1 MIIFRLLVEGGDPF
15 MKHSTQVRFRE
26 SMIQK
31 RLLIIQWIVVS
42 IVFLLLGR
50 VAFLQ
55 IGTGQ
60 YYEGLSENNRIR
72 TISIEAPRGKFLDAN
87 GGLLVSNRPSF
98 VVSAWLFPRNI
109 SADEIQKLAELL
121 HMDSAEIKEKL
132 EQPQGLPFLPVKI
145 KEDVDLTT
153 ITQIQVKKEDFP
165 QIVIKTEPIRNYLY
179 GNFAAQIFGY
189 TGEISQNEL
198 AGNPAEYKSG
208 DLIGKLGLEK
218 TYDTYIRGK
227 AGADRVEVDAGGQ
240 MVKLLHR
247 ILPIPGNNL
256 VLTMD
261 ASVQKA
267 AEEAVDTQ
275 LKLLQSEQH
284 KTKAKAAAVVVMNP
298 NTGAIIAMV
307 SKPDFNPNSFNGGI
321 SKKAWAAIL
330 DNPFNPIENRAVSG
344 EYSPGSTFKIVTGT
358 AALELGKVTT
368 EEKILDTGKH
378 WLIPKGNADGEAL
391 GWISFQEALAKSDN
405 VYFYEMGNRVGI
417 DNLAQYAYL
426 YGLGKPTGIDLAGE
440 ASGIVA
446 SQEYKEKTYDE
457 PWYLAETFDAAIG
470 QGFQLVTPLQIA
482 MLMSE
487 IANGGDRYKP
497 FLVDKI
503 LSEQG
508 TVVKQFYPE
517 KTGQITIKPTTLT
530 AIRNAL
536 HDVAMSGGTASGVFQ
551 GFPIPIASKTGT
563 VENSQGDDH
572 GWFVAYAPFDKPEV
586 VVAVLVEQ
594 GGYGT
599 QSAAPIVRKIL
610 EAYFKIQ

>member
-1 MIIFRLLVEGGDPF
+1 
-15 MKHSTQVRFRE
+15 MKHSMQVRFRE

-42 IVFLLLGR
+42 IVFILLGR

-55 IGTGQ
+55 IITGQ
-60 YYEGLSENNRIR
+60 YYESLSENNRIR
-72 TISIEAPRGKFLDAN
+72 TIAIEAPRGKFLDAN
-87 GGLLVSNRPSF
+87 GNLLVSNRPSF

-109 SADEIQKLAELL
+109 SADEIQRLAEIL
-121 HMDSAEIKEKL
+121 HMDSTEIQEKL
-132 EQPQGLPFLPVKI
+132 QRPAGLPFLPVKI

-153 ITQIQVKKEDFP
+153 ITQLEAKKEDFP

-198 AGNPAEYKSG
+198 AQNPAEYKPG

-218 TYDTYIRGK
+218 SYDAYIRGK

-240 MVKLLHR
+240 MVKLLHQV
-247 ILPIPGNNL
+247 LPYPGNNL
-256 VLTMD
+256 VLTLD

-267 AEEAVDTQ
+267 AEEAVDAQ
-275 LKLLQSEQH
+275 LKLLQTQH
-284 KTKAKAAAVVVMNP
+284 KAKAQAAAVVVMNP

-307 SKPDFNPNSFNGGI
+307 SKPDFDPNLFNGGI
-321 SKKAWAAIL
+321 SKKAWAAIVG
-330 DNPFNPIENRAVSG
+330 NPFNPIENRAISG

-426 YGLGKPTGIDLAGE
+426 YGLGKPTGIDLDGE

-487 IANGGDRYKP
+487 IANGGYRYKP

-503 LSEQG
+503 VSAQG
-508 TVVKQFYPE
+508 DIVKQFSPE
-517 KTGQITIKPTTLT
+517 KTGQITIKPSTLT

-536 HDVAMSGGTASGVFQ
+536 RDVAMSGGTASSVFQ

-572 GWFVAYAPFDKPEV
+572 GWFVAYAPFDKPQV
-586 VVAVLVEQ
+586 VVAVLVEH

-599 QSAAPIVRKIL
+599 ASAAPIVRKIL
-610 EAYFKIQ
+610 DAYFKIQ

>member
-15 MKHSTQVRFRE
+15 MKDSTQVRFRE
-26 SMIQK
+26 AMIQK
-31 RLLIIQWIVVS
+31 RLMIVQWIVVS

-55 IGTGQ
+55 IITGQ

-87 GGLLVSNRPSF
+87 GSLLVSNRPSF

-121 HMDSAEIKEKL
+121 HMDPAEIKEKL
-132 EQPQGLPFLPVKI
+132 EQPKGLPFLPVKI

-198 AGNPAEYKSG
+198 AENPAEYKSG

-240 MVKLLHR
+240 MVKLLHQV
-247 ILPIPGNNL
+247 LPFPGNNL

-275 LKLLQSEQH
+275 LKLLQTQH
-284 KTKAKAAAVVVMNP
+284 KAKAQAAAVVVMNP

-330 DNPFNPIENRAVSG
+330 NNPFNPIENRAVSG

-446 SQEYKEKTYDE
+446 SQEYKEKTYNE

-503 LSEQG
+503 VSEQG
-508 TVVKQFYPE
+508 DIVKQFYPE
-517 KTGQITIKPTTLT
+517 KTGQITIKPSTLT

-536 HDVAMSGGTASGVFQ
+536 HDVAMSGGTASGVFK

-586 VVAVLVEQ
+586 VVAVLVEH

>member
-1 MIIFRLLVEGGDPF
+1 
-15 MKHSTQVRFRE
+15 MKDSMQVRFRE
-26 SMIQK
+26 AMIQK
-31 RLLIIQWIVVS
+31 RLMIVQWIVVS
-42 IVFLLLGR
+42 IIFLLLGR

-55 IGTGQ
+55 IITGQ
-60 YYEGLSENNRIR
+60 YYEGLSETNRIR
-72 TISIEAPRGKFLDAN
+72 TVSIEAPRGKFLDEN
-87 GGLLVSNRPSF
+87 GSLLVSNRPSF

-109 SADEIQKLAELL
+109 SADEIQRLADIL
-121 HMDSAEIKEKL
+121 HMDSLEIQEKIQ
-132 EQPQGLPFLPVKI
+132 QPHSLPFLPVKI

-153 ITQIQVKKEDFP
+153 ITQIEAKKEEFP

-198 AGNPAEYKSG
+198 AKNPTEYKSG

-218 TYDTYIRGK
+218 TYDAYIRGK

-247 ILPIPGNNL
+247 VLPVPGNNL
-256 VLTMD
+256 FLTID

-275 LKLLQSEQH
+275 LKLLQTQH
-284 KTKAKAAAVVVMNP
+284 KTKAQAAAVVVMNP

-307 SKPDFNPNSFNGGI
+307 SKPDFNPNLFNGGI
-321 SKKAWAAIL
+321 SKKAWDVIIN
-330 DNPFNPIENRAVSG
+330 NPFNPIENRAISG

-417 DNLAQYAYL
+417 DNLARYAYL
-426 YGLGKPTGIDLAGE
+426 YGLGKPTGIDLTGE

-446 SQEYKEKTYDE
+446 SQEYKQKIYDE

-470 QGFQLVTPLQIA
+470 QGFQLVTPIQIA
-482 MLMSE
+482 MLMSQ

-503 LSEQG
+503 VSDQG
-508 TVVKQFYPE
+508 EIVKQFSPE
-517 KTGQITIKPTTLT
+517 KTGQISIQPSTLT

-536 HDVAMSGGTASGVFQ
+536 HDVAMSGGTASTVFQ

-563 VENSQGDDH
+563 VENSRGDDH

-586 VVAVLVEQ
+586 VVAVLVEH

-599 QSAAPIVRKIL
+599 ASAAPIVRKIL

>member
-42 IVFLLLGR
+42 IVFILLGR

-55 IGTGQ
+55 IITGK
-60 YYEGLSENNRIR
+60 YYEDLAENNRIR
-72 TISIEAPRGKFLDAN
+72 TISIEAPRGKILDVN
-87 GGLLVSNRPSF
+87 GSLLVSNRPSF
-98 VVSAWLFPRNI
+98 VISAWLFPRNI
-109 SADEIQKLAELL
+109 SEDEIQRLAEIL
-121 HMDSAEIKEKL
+121 HMDSMEIKEKL

-153 ITQIQVKKEDFP
+153 ITQIEAKKEDFP

-198 AGNPAEYKSG
+198 AENPDEYKSG

-240 MVKLLHR
+240 MVKLLHQN
-247 ILPIPGNNL
+247 LPLPGNNL

-284 KTKAKAAAVVVMNP
+284 KTKAQAAAVVVMNP

-307 SKPDFNPNSFNGGI
+307 SKPDFNPNLFNGGI

-330 DNPFNPIENRAVSG
+330 DNPFNPIENRAISG

-482 MLMSE
+482 MLMGE

-503 LSEQG
+503 VSEQG
-508 TVVKQFYPE
+508 NIVKQFYPE
-517 KTGQITIKPTTLT
+517 KTGQITIKPSTLI

-599 QSAAPIVRKIL
+599 ASAAPIVRKIL

>member
-15 MKHSTQVRFRE
+15 MKDSTQVRFRE
-26 SMIQK
+26 AMIQK
-31 RLLIIQWIVVS
+31 RLMIVQWIVVS

-55 IGTGQ
+55 IITGQ

-87 GGLLVSNRPSF
+87 GSLLVSNRPSF

-132 EQPQGLPFLPVKI
+132 EQPKGLPFLPVKI

-198 AGNPAEYKSG
+198 AENPAEYKPG

-240 MVKLLHR
+240 MVKLLHQV
-247 ILPIPGNNL
+247 LPLPGNNL
-256 VLTMD
+256 VLTID

-275 LKLLQSEQH
+275 LKLLQTQH
-284 KTKAKAAAVVVMNP
+284 KAKAQAAAVVVMNP

-307 SKPDFNPNSFNGGI
+307 SKPDFNPNLFNGGI
-321 SKKAWAAIL
+321 SKKAWAAIVN
-330 DNPFNPIENRAVSG
+330 NPFNPIENRAISG

-487 IANGGDRYKP
+487 VANGGDRYKP

-503 LSEQG
+503 VSEQG
-508 TVVKQFYPE
+508 DIVKQFYPE
-517 KTGQITIKPTTLT
+517 KTGQISIKPSTLA

-536 HDVAMSGGTASGVFQ
+536 HDVAMSGGTASNVFQ

-586 VVAVLVEQ
+586 VVAVLVEH

-599 QSAAPIVRKIL
+599 ASAAPIVRKIL
-610 EAYFKIQ
+610 ETYFKIQ

>member
-1 MIIFRLLVEGGDPF
+1 
-15 MKHSTQVRFRE
+15 
-26 SMIQK
+26 
-31 RLLIIQWIVVS
+31 
-42 IVFLLLGR
+42 
-50 VAFLQ
+50 
-55 IGTGQ
+55 
-60 YYEGLSENNRIR
+60 
-72 TISIEAPRGKFLDAN
+72 
-87 GGLLVSNRPSF
+87 
-98 VVSAWLFPRNI
+98 
-109 SADEIQKLAELL
+109 
-121 HMDSAEIKEKL
+121 
-132 EQPQGLPFLPVKI
+132 
-145 KEDVDLTT
+145 
-153 ITQIQVKKEDFP
+153 
-165 QIVIKTEPIRNYLY
+165 
-179 GNFAAQIFGY
+179 
-189 TGEISQNEL
+189 
-198 AGNPAEYKSG
+198 
-208 DLIGKLGLEK
+208 
-218 TYDTYIRGK
+218 
-227 AGADRVEVDAGGQ
+227 
-240 MVKLLHR
+240 
-247 ILPIPGNNL
+247 
-256 VLTMD
+256 LTMD

-275 LKLLQSEQH
+275 LKLLQTQH
-284 KTKAKAAAVVVMNP
+284 KAKAQAAAVVVMNP

-446 SQEYKEKTYDE
+446 SQEYKEKTYNE